1 VIEPKLTLAQVV
13 TLLGRSTDALAR
25 AEEEAATDLLHSGW
39 YTTEEVAALIGVDPS
54 TLRRWRTCVPLQG
67 PAFVQLSSRVT
78 QYSVPDVE
86 TWLRSRRVDPARVA

>member
-1 VIEPKLTLAQVV
+1 MIEPKLTLAQVV
-13 TLLGRSTDALAR
+13 TLLGRPTNVLAE
-25 AEEEAATDLLHSGW
+25 AAEEAAIDLLHSGW

-54 TLRRWRTCVPLQG
+54 TLRRWRTCVPPQG

-86 TWLRSRRVDPARVA
+86 AWLRAQRVDPARVA